1 MAQSDAFI
9 LKNKRGRDMHIIKRI
24 NTIGITLFIC
34 SILVGCGEDVDVKT
48 ESSITYTLTMS
59 PDLLKFVTPQVSYVD
74 ENGNLI
80 TLTGVEEL
88 DGKVIENRAE
98 ISHKS
103 GGTEVYASGW
113 TQQVVTGTGYKCWT
127 FQMKFN
133 RLNFHSFMGVKY
145 LRNDFVEDTDGKT
158 YDFHHNINTS
168 IIALKSTITEKH
180 TLFGTSQSAD
190 SKAYSDSH
198 LSTGLKE
205 YRKGDDVEE
214 YLKNLVVNPDKVG
227 YYVNDNG
234 DVVRKD
240 DFSL

>member
-1 MAQSDAFI
+1 MKLSKILLYGIAAF
-9 LKNKRGRDMHIIKRI
+9 
-24 NTIGITLFIC
+24 F
-34 SILVGCGEDVDVKT
+34 SSVLVSCGEDVDVKT
-48 ESSITYTLTMS
+48 ESSINYTLTIS
-59 PDLLKFVTPQVSYVD
+59 PDLLKFVTPQVCYVD

-80 TLTGVEEL
+80 TVTGVEEL
-88 DGKVIENRAE
+88 DGKVIENQAE

-133 RLNFHSFMGVKY
+133 RLNFHSYMGVKY
-145 LRNDFVEDTDGKT
+145 LRNDFIEDTDGKT

-190 SKAYSDSH
+190 TKAYSDSH
-198 LSTGLKE
+198 LSIGLKE

-214 YLKNLVVNPDKVG
+214 YLKKLADNPDKAG
-227 YYVNDNG
+227 YFVDENG

-240 DFSL
+240 DFSM